1 MQHAGETR
9 FALFVAQ
16 GGAAVDLAAL
26 RAVCQRE
33 LPSYKIPVHVEILEE
48 LPLTS
53 GYKVDR
59 AALTRRLPGG

>member
-1 MQHAGETR
+1 
-9 FALFVAQ
+9 
-16 GGAAVDLAAL
+16 
-26 RAVCQRE
+26 
-33 LPSYKIPVHVEILEE
+33 VHVEILEE